1 MLQHPPGPSI
11 RARICLPVAAGAGLL
26 LAAWVSWA
34 EGESGQIGTESIEID
49 GDMFATELAADALE
63 ALAPLDWVDDASEPN
78 SGSDCVQ
85 DDGIVLCNEPGVSA
99 RPGGTGTWHGARV
112 LDGFG
117 GHDDVFLGGS
127 MFDDTN
133 TWAVGLGNVGSSKND
148 ASEVFLANSDDRLYF
163 AMQRFGNNGT
173 TAFDFEFNQAP
184 PTSAYVPT
192 RTPGDLLLVFEL
204 DGSGKSGSV
213 EVFGYRWLS
222 GDWSAIPLPADTLRA
237 INQANVAGPP
247 WGNRDD
253 KGNWGSR
260 DLARFTFA
268 EVSVP
273 IGAGG
278 LEVPVDG
285 SDCSMSAWVSIR
297 TRPSNEFT
305 SAMKDAFEIIEYEFS
320 GLSVAAM
327 KTGESAADLTM
338 TVTGVVEGNAS
349 LQWQAR
355 DPDTSAWVDLAGE
368 TSSTLVVAHDDAQW
382 EAALDH
388 SVVVGDA
395 FVVEDPV
402 SGAELAFVG
411 RLLRSQVRLVASQ
424 TIQTTTCTLESS
436 PVTLQQIVAVDP

>member
-1 MLQHPPGPSI
+1 MLQHPPGPPI

-173 TAFDFEFNQAP
+173 TAFDFEF
-184 PTSAYVPT
+184 
-192 RTPGDLLLVFEL
+192 
-204 DGSGKSGSV
+204 
-213 EVFGYRWLS
+213 
-222 GDWSAIPLPADTLRA
+222 
-237 INQANVAGPP
+237 NQANVAGPP